1 MHNETVLKLTNAAKN
16 KINLLNNSKLKYLVS
31 SAFAGLYVG
40 LGIILIF
47 TVGGLLS
54 AAGSPATK
62 IMMGVSFAVAL
73 CLVIMTGTEL
83 FTGNNM
89 VMTVGALNKGVSA
102 GQMSKVWLFSFIGN
116 LLGSILVAGFFVG
129 TGLVNEGA
137 VMEFFA
143 TTSIAKASAPFMAL
157 FFRGVLCNIL
167 VCVAVLCS
175 FKTND
180 DTAKLIMIFLCLFTF
195 ITSGYEHSV
204 ANMTIFSVSLI
215 SSTIKGA
222 TIGGAIYNLIAV
234 TLGNMVGGAL
244 VMGLGVYI
252 MGSEDNKVSDEKLE
266 IA

>member
-1 MHNETVLKLTNAAKN
+1 MHNETVLKLSNAARN
-16 KINLLNNSKLKYLVS
+16 KVEFLKKSKLKYLVS
-31 SAFAGLYVG
+31 ASFAGLYVG
-40 LGIILIF
+40 LGILLIF
-47 TVGGLLS
+47 TIGGILS
-54 AAGSPATK
+54 ASSSPFTK
-62 IMMGVSFAVAL
+62 IIMGLSFAIAL
-73 CLVIMTGTEL
+73 SLVIMTGTEL

-89 VMTVGALNKGVSA
+89 VMTVGAMNK
-102 GQMSKVWLFSFIGN
+102 KVKGSEAVKIWTYSFLGN
-116 LLGSILVAGFFVG
+116 LIGSIFVAALFVG
-129 TGLVNEGA
+129 TGLVKEGA

-143 TTSIAKASAPFMAL
+143 TTSMAKASAPFMSL
-157 FFRGVLCNIL
+157 FFKGILCNIL